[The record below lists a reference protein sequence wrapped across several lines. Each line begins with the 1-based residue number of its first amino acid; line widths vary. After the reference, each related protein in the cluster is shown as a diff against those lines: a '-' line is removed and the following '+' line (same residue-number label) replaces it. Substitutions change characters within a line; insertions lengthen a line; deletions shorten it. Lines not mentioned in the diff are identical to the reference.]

1 MNNREITALI
11 HENESRDNLAKA
23 LKSGK
28 AAKELR
34 EAHEA
39 LEKERKALERSHG
52 GVKRLAA
59 ADAYYESRIA
69 EANDDARVIGSEVE
83 GLRKAWREEVV
94 VKEQTLAEAISGI
107 DNHKHFAAMKAQ
119 ELENAALAVKA
130 REKKAD
136 TREAELDRLASE
148 LGTRETNVVAREAE
162 AVKFDNWAAGRP

>member
-11 HENESRDNLAKA
+11 HENESRDNLTKA
-23 LKSGK
+23 LKSGA
-28 AAKELR
+28 AAKEIR

-39 LEKERKALERSHG
+39 LEKERKALEKAHG
-52 GVKRLAA
+52 GVKKLAA
-59 ADAYYESRIA
+59 ANAYYESRIA
-69 EANDDARVIGSEVE
+69 EANDDARAIGSEVG

-94 VKEQTLAEAISGI
+94 VKEQKLAEAFSGI
-107 DNHKHFAAMKAQ
+107 DSNRDALALKAS

-136 TREAELDRLASE
+136 ERESELDRLASE
-148 LGTRETNVVAREAE
+148 LTVREANVAAREAE